1 MQELHLLVPLFKT
14 CHSHFRLLHIAY
26 IACLPTTWRPE
37 YDKAATALLAQM
49 TGLGV
54 QIEAIRSEMDIEVNR
69 LIAIIHKKN
78 VDLTDLETKLVNRL
92 RWGIVVLQSKN
103 ENLIRRQVLQWWR
116 YVLQPAM

>member
-1 MQELHLLVPLFKT
+1 M
-14 CHSHFRLLHIAY
+14 
-26 IACLPTTWRPE
+26 
-37 YDKAATALLAQM
+37 
-49 TGLGV
+49 

-92 RWGIVVLQSKN
+92 RWGIVVLQNKN

-116 YVLQPAM
+116 YDNCYSMQLAFVVM

>member
-1 MQELHLLVPLFKT
+1 MVMASCIQQQASTRQHVTK
-14 CHSHFRLLHIAY
+14 CAHQ
-26 IACLPTTWRPE
+26 PT
-37 YDKAATALLAQM
+37 
-49 TGLGV
+49 V

-116 YVLQPAM
+116 YQTCTHSRYT